1 VDHAAVLLFSADVT
15 VKENGRRMLERAAIL
30 LASGVVFDQ
39 VKEMMNCKDLTEV
52 NLHSYS
58 ILHLIHDRV

>member
-30 LASGVVFDQ
+30 LASCST
-39 VKEMMNCKDLTEV
+39 MKDLTEV
-52 NLHSYS
+52 NLFMTSSYS
-58 ILHLIHDRV
+58 

>member
-30 LASGVVFDQ
+30 LAFWR
-39 VKEMMNCKDLTEV
+39 
-52 NLHSYS
+52 
-58 ILHLIHDRV
+58 RV